1 VTARVVIVDDSLTVR
16 MDLGE
21 SFRDAEFET
30 VLCSTI
36 EEAKHALVQPTD
48 LLVLDV
54 VLPDGDGVDLLRE
67 LRGSERSAALPILL
81 LSSEAEIADRIRGI
95 EMGANAYVGKPYD
108 PSYVVA
114 RARTLIKKEREDNAP
129 IVLIIDDSVTYREE
143 LAQQLREA
151 GYRTMLAASGEEGL
165 RRTTEASFDA
175 IIVDGVMPG
184 IDGTAVIRQI
194 RLDPGLRS
202 TPCLLLTASERAA
215 SEVDAL
221 DAGADAYVRKG
232 DGAELVLARLSAIL
246 RSASTWRDRAA
257 ADTLRGPKKILAVD
271 DSLTHLEALAERLR
285 DDGYEVVKATSGE
298 AALDLLG
305 VEMFDCIL
313 LDLMMPGLS
322 GHETC
327 RRIKGAPVIRNI
339 PLIMLTALEDQ
350 EAMIEGIN
358 AGADDYVAKS
368 HDFEV
373 LTARLRAQLRRK
385 HFEDE
390 NRTVREE
397 ILRKESEAR
406 AARELAET
414 KSTLLQQLEEK
425 NSELETLNHELQT
438 FAYSVSHDLRQ
449 PLRSVHGFSKVV
461 LDEYGERFDEKGRH
475 YLQRIRS
482 GAERMSE
489 LIDGLMILSR
499 VTRKQLVRRS
509 LDLASICRRVFER
522 LQEVDPG
529 RNVELVLQE
538 PMEATADPQLLES
551 ALENLIGNAWKF
563 TSRRERARIEIGAR
577 ERDTFFVRDNGVGF
591 PMEYA
596 NKLFAPFSR
605 LHSDREFEGT
615 GIGLATVQR
624 IVHRHGGRIW
634 AESVPEQGTTFYFTL
649 SERRAPS

>member
-1 VTARVVIVDDSLTVR
+1 MTCV
-16 MDLGE
+16 
-21 SFRDAEFET
+21 
-30 VLCSTI
+30 
-36 EEAKHALVQPTD
+36 
-48 LLVLDV
+48 
-54 VLPDGDGVDLLRE
+54 
-67 LRGSERSAALPILL
+67 ILL
-81 LSSEAEIADRIRGI
+81 LSSEAEVADRIRGI
-95 EMGANAYVGKPYD
+95 EMGASAYVGKPYD
-108 PSYVVA
+108 PAYVVA
-114 RARTLIKKEREDNAP
+114 RARTLIKREREDGAP
-129 IVLIIDDSVTYREE
+129 LVLIIDDSLTYREE
-143 LAQQLREA
+143 LARQLRAA

-232 DGAELVLARLSAIL
+232 DGAELVLARLAAIL
-246 RSASTWRDRAA
+246 RSASSRRERAA
-257 ADTLRGPKKILAVD
+257 GETLRGPKKILAVD
-271 DSLTHLEALAERLR
+271 DSLTHLEALADRLR
-285 DDGYEVVKATSGE
+285 EEGYEVVKATSGE
-298 AALDLLG
+298 AALELLH

-397 ILRKESEAR
+397 ILRKEAEAR

-414 KSTLLQQLEEK
+414 KSALLQQLEEK
-425 NSELETLNHELQT
+425 NSELETLNRELQT

-449 PLRSVHGFSKVV
+449 PLRSIHGFTKV
-461 LDEYGERFDEKGRH
+461 LLEEYSGWVDDQGRH
-475 YLQRIRS
+475 YLQRIRA

-499 VTRKQLVRRS
+499 VTRKPLLRRA
-509 LDLASICRRVFER
+509 LDLGEIARRVFER
-522 LQEVDPG
+522 LQEADQE
-529 RNVELVLQE
+529 RSVELVLHE
-538 PMEATADPQLLES
+538 RMEATGDPQLLES

-563 TSRRERARIEIGAR
+563 SSRRERARIEVGVR
-577 ERDTFFVRDNGVGF
+577 ERDTFFVKDDGIGF
-591 PMEYA
+591 SMDYA
-596 NKLFAPFSR
+596 DKLFAPFSR
-605 LHSDREFEGT
+605 LHAERDFEGT

-624 IVHRHGGRIW
+624 IIHRHGGRIW
-634 AESVPEQGTTFYFTL
+634 AESSPGEGATFYFTL
-649 SERRAPS
+649 NERRASS